1 MRKYFFIVILGIV
14 LSTAQVMAKD
24 TTGQDSYFPEFRP
37 DEDMAVVTGVNNFF
51 TKGIQYG
58 GWITPVYINQY
69 TGTSTNSSINTL
81 RLWMRSY
88 LWDNSY
94 LYVRGKYTF
103 SVLSSRETSTDHL
116 VDLDA
121 AFIDAQFLGKKL
133 EVILGRKYFLLGS
146 GLVLNGRGDGVEV
159 DVYTRYIRAK
169 ILTSYTGL
177 FQKDNNP
184 YSISDADTAD
194 GAKRLF
200 AGGSLSYILYNQKI
214 YAIALGQIDFAKET
228 TEQYQSQYWG
238 GGVEGA
244 LPWNLSYNTEYVYET
259 GTSYTSTDQEKKI
272 RAMAALFNLNWQIK
286 ETTSPVVMVQYAYG
300 SGDSDRDN
308 YTGPTAGALGNDT
321 GFVTFGTFLA
331 GYGLRPVPGNLHVLR
346 SGFSLS
352 PTEMLDDLRL
362 KRTTLIAKYSLY
374 MKDKKEGKIS
384 GGETT
389 EEKLLVGHG
398 IDLSLRWKI
407 FSDISFFA
415 NYGLFLPGSAYGAAD
430 APRHFT
436 MAGMN
441 ISF

>member
-1 MRKYFFIVILGIV
+1 
-14 LSTAQVMAKD
+14 MAKD
-24 TTGQDSYFPEFRP
+24 TAGQDSYFPEFRP
-37 DEDMAVVTGVNNFF
+37 DEDMTAVREGNNFLN
-51 TKGIQYG
+51 KGIQYG
-58 GWITPVYINQY
+58 GWVTPVFINQY
-69 TGTSTNSSINTL
+69 QGAGTSYSSSINSL

-88 LWDNSY
+88 LWNNSY

-103 SVLSSRETSTDHL
+103 SAVDNGNTTDHL
-116 VDLDA
+116 VDVDA
-121 AFIDAQFLGKKL
+121 AFINAQFLDKKI
-133 EVILGRKYFLLGS
+133 EVTLGRKYFLLGS
-146 GLVLNGRGDGVEV
+146 GLVLNGRGDGAEV

-177 FQKDNNP
+177 LLKDNNP
-184 YSISDADTAD
+184 YNISSQDVAD

-200 AGGSLSYILYNQKI
+200 VGGSLSYILYNQKI
-214 YAIALGQIDFAKET
+214 YAISLAQMDFADEAAGT
-228 TEQYQSQYWG
+228 RTRYQSQYWG
-238 GGVEGA
+238 GGLEGA
-244 LPWNLSYNTEYVYET
+244 LPWNLSYNSEFIYET
-259 GTSYTSTDQEKKI
+259 GTSYTALSQEKKI

-331 GYGLRPVPGNLHVLR
+331 GYGLRPTPGNLHVLR
-346 SGFSLS
+346 GGFSLS
-352 PTEMLDDLRL
+352 PTEMLDNLRL

-374 MKDKKEGKIS
+374 MKDKKDGVIS

-389 EEKLLVGHG
+389 EEELLVGHG

-415 NYGLFLPGSAYGAAD
+415 NYGLFIPGNAYYSSQQ
-430 APRHFT
+430 PNHFT